1 MKQLSNLIIMGPPGA
16 GKGTQSERIVAA
28 LNIPHISTG
37 DMFREAIS
45 KGTELGKIAQHYIN
59 EGNLV
64 PDDVTIALVKER
76 LSRHDCA
83 AGYLLDGFPRTL
95 NQAHALDELL
105 KEINRPLD
113 LALNITVDKES
124 LIERISG
131 RRICSKCGNSYHVLF
146 RKPHVEG
153 LCDACGGVLTQRK
166 DDTPESLK
174 VRLDAYEKQTMP
186 LIEYYQSA
194 GVLASVDGLQDI
206 DKVFKDI
213 LEILEGDK
221 K

>member
-45 KGTELGKIAQHYIN
+45 NGTELGKTAQQYIN

-76 LSRHDCA
+76 LSRPDCA

-113 LALNITVDKES
+113 LALNISVDKES

-146 RKPHVEG
+146 RKPHVEDI
-153 LCDACGGVLTQRK
+153 CDACGGVLTQRK

-186 LIEYYQSA
+186 LIEYYQKA

-206 DKVFKDI
+206 EKVFNDI
-213 LEILEGDK
+213 LVILEGDRK
-221 K
+221 